1 MPSRIRPDNGE
12 TVAAMNAL
20 LQLMDWQ
27 KQLICSVLDRL
38 QSHSDGGKQRKSRS
52 RKVTKRGKSDK
63 K

>member
-1 MPSRIRPDNGE
+1 MPSRTRPDNGE
-12 TVAAMNAL
+12 TIAAMNGM
-20 LQLMDWQ
+20 LQLLGWQ
-27 KQLICSVLDRL
+27 EQLICSVLDRL